1 MELYNNGL
9 GQLSFVAP
17 VYIKDSECTVLTPVT
32 LGNKDTP
39 VYNTGRHIRPR
50 IPGRTDS
57 SHFEKIY
64 LEELLPMEEYDLIII
79 LFSGGKDS
87 TACYYKL
94 LELGVPKEKIEL
106 WHHDIDGGNPSRC
119 MDWRCTQ
126 SYVRSFAEVEEVTL
140 RVSYRV
146 NGFFGE
152 LYRIGASEP
161 IEWIDPETGE
171 IMQCRLSPNYIKCRE
186 LKEKC
191 TEDMEELLKQYG
203 YRMKFPAKSGDL
215 SRRWCSAYLKIMV
228 ADSVIANLDRLEQL
242 GKLGGKCQK
251 FPAKGSIG
259 NGRWCSAQLKR
270 EVADSVIRNLDQL
283 EEIGGKRQK
292 FPAKGGTHQGR
303 WCSGN
308 LKAAVQDSVTS
319 NLNKTKD
326 NVKILVVSGERRGES
341 SGRALY
347 NEMEIHRTNAEKK
360 CCRTVHQWRP
370 VIDYSEKDIWEVLRR
385 HNANPHPCYRA
396 GWNRCSCAMC
406 IFSTPKLFAG
416 IRELYPE
423 EYAALRQDEIILGF
437 TLDNKYDLDTFV
449 GDTKSCVYHGDA
461 RAIHNLVTGEFTP
474 DDVYVKGEWKYPA
487 GAFHGAEG
495 GPC

>member
-1 MELYNNGL
+1 MK
-9 GQLSFVAP
+9 GQLSLIEPEFVR
-17 VYIKDSECTVLTPVT
+17 DSDCSMLTPVR
-32 LGNKDTP
+32 LGKPDVP
-39 VYNTGRHIRPR
+39 VYGMGKRISPR
-50 IPGRTDS
+50 VAGRTGS
-57 SHFEKIY
+57 RHFESIY
-64 LEELLPMEEYDLIII
+64 LDSLLPLEEYDLIII

-94 LELGVPKEKIEL
+94 LEMGVPKEKIEL
-106 WHHDIDGGNPSRC
+106 WHHDIDGGHPSRR

-126 SYVRSFAEVEEVTL
+126 NYVKSFADVEEVPL

-171 IMQCRLSPNYIKCRE
+171 VMQCRLTPNYIKCQK
-186 LKEKC
+186 LKEQA
-191 TEDMEELLKQYG
+191 TEDMEEALKKYG
-203 YRMKFPAKSGDL
+203 FRMKFPAKSGDL
-215 SRRWCSAYLKIMV
+215 SRRWCSAYLKIAV
-228 ADSVIANLDRLEQL
+228 ADSVISNLDRLEQL
-242 GKLGGKCQK
+242 GELGGKCQK

-319 NLNKTKD
+319 NLDKTRE
-326 NVKILVVSGERRGES
+326 NVKVLVVSGERRGES
-341 SGRALY
+341 AGRAMY

-360 CCRTVHQWRP
+360 SHRIVHQWRP
-370 VIDYSEKDIWEVLRR
+370 VIDYSEKDIWEVLKR
-385 HNANPHPCYRA
+385 HRANPHPCYRA
-396 GWNRCSCAMC
+396 GWNRCSCAQC

-423 EYAALRQDEIILGF
+423 EYAELRQDEIILGF
-437 TLDNKYDLDTFV
+437 TLDNKCDLDTFV
-449 GDTKSCVYHGDA
+449 GDAPSCVYHGDS

-474 DDVYVKGEWKYPA
+474 DDVYAKGAWMYPA

>member
-1 MELYNNGL
+1 MKEMEIFESSSM
-9 GQLSFVAP
+9 QLSFLKP
-17 VYIKDSECTVLTPVT
+17 DFIKDTDCTIFTPVT
-32 LGNKDTP
+32 FGKADTP
-39 VYNTGRHIRPR
+39 IYGTGKRIKPR
-50 IPGRTDS
+50 IEGRTGS
-57 SHFEKIY
+57 NHFEKIY
-64 LEELLPMEEYDLIII
+64 LERLLPLEEYDLIIV

-87 TACYYKL
+87 MACYFKL
-94 LELGVPKEKIEL
+94 LEMGAPKEKIEL
-106 WHHDIDGGNPSRC
+106 WHHDIDGGHPSRR

-126 SYVRSFAEVEEVTL
+126 NYVRSFAEVEEVTL

-161 IEWIDPETGE
+161 IEWIDPDTGE
-171 IMQCRLSPNYIKCRE
+171 VMRCKLSRNYLKCQE

-191 TEDMEELLKQYG
+191 TEDMEEALKQYG

-215 SRRWCSAYLKIMV
+215 GRRWCSAYLKIAV
-228 ADSVIANLDRLEQL
+228 ADSVISNLDRLGQL
-242 GKLGGKCQK
+242 GE
-251 FPAKGSIG
+251 F
-259 NGRWCSAQLKR
+259 
-270 EVADSVIRNLDQL
+270 
-283 EEIGGKRQK
+283 GGKRLR
-292 FPAKGGTHQGR
+292 FPVKGGMRQGR
-303 WCSGN
+303 WCSGS

-319 NLNKTKD
+319 NLDKTKED
-326 NVKILVVSGERRGES
+326 VKVLVVSGERRGES
-341 SGRALY
+341 SGRAMY

-360 CCRTVHQWRP
+360 SHRIVHQWRP
-370 VIDYSEKDIWEVLRR
+370 VIDYSEKDVWEVLKR
-385 HNANPHPCYRA
+385 HNVNPHPCYRA
-396 GWNRCSCAMC
+396 GWNRCSCAQC

-416 IRELYPE
+416 IRDLYPE
-423 EYAALRQDEIILGF
+423 EYAALKQDEMILGF

-449 GDTKSCVYHGDA
+449 GDAKSCVYHGDA

>member
-1 MELYNNGL
+1 MK
-9 GQLSFVAP
+9 GQLNLFKP
-17 VYIKDSECTVLTPVT
+17 EFIKDSKCSVLTPVK
-32 LGNKDTP
+32 LGKPDVP
-39 VYNTGRHIRPR
+39 VYGQGKHIKPR
-50 IPGRTDS
+50 VAGRTGS
-57 SHFEKIY
+57 SHFENIY
-64 LEELLPMEEYDLIII
+64 LESLLPLEEYDLIII

-94 LELGVPKEKIEL
+94 LEMGVPKEKIEL
-106 WHHDIDGGNPSRC
+106 WHHDIDGGHPSRR

-126 SYVRSFAEVEEVTL
+126 NYVKSFADVEEVPL

-161 IEWIDPETGE
+161 IEWIDPETGD
-171 IMQCRLSPNYIKCRE
+171 IMQCRLSPNYLKCRE

-191 TEDMEELLKQYG
+191 VEDMETALKQYG

-228 ADSVIANLDRLEQL
+228 ADSVISNLDRLEQL
-242 GKLGGKCQK
+242 EELGGKCQK

-292 FPAKGGTHQGR
+292 FPV
-303 WCSGN
+303 
-308 LKAAVQDSVTS
+308 VQDNVTP
-319 NLNKTKD
+319 NLEKTKKD
-326 NVKILVVSGERRGES
+326 VKVLVVSGERRGES
-341 SGRALY
+341 AGRATY
-347 NEMEIHRTNAEKK
+347 NEMEVHRTNAEKRSH
-360 CCRTVHQWRP
+360 RTVHQWRP
-370 VIDYSEKDIWEVLRR
+370 VIDYSEKDIWEVLKR
-385 HNANPHPCYRA
+385 HKANPHPCYRA
-396 GWNRCSCAMC
+396 GWNRCSCAQC

-437 TLDNKYDLDTFV
+437 TLDNKCDLDTFV
-449 GDTKSCVYHGDA
+449 GDAQSCVYRGDN
-461 RAIHNLVTGEFTP
+461 RAIHSLVTGEFAP
-474 DDVYVKGEWKYPA
+474 DDVYVKGKWMYPA